1 MNEINQEDLGN
12 RGVKILR
19 RAFEELDNL
28 IKENWRSFTCHQIAS
43 IYHDFLFD
51 MQRGLRGLR
60 GTATNFTG
68 LSEFLIFRFLYHQL
82 GGSFESK

>member
-1 MNEINQEDLGN
+1 MYKEKRKFLYSLPQKSMEKLMNEINQEDLGN

-43 IYHDFLFD
+43 IYHDFL
-51 MQRGLRGLR
+51 GV
-60 GTATNFTG
+60 
-68 LSEFLIFRFLYHQL
+68 
-82 GGSFESK
+82 